1 MINVSNEFKQ
11 KMESDKRN
19 FLIYLDITLKDGT
32 KIETLDNSD
41 LWENGL
47 KISDGVTASNQFTVG
62 SCIINKLT
70 VTLNNIYDK
79 FSEYDFDGAVV
90 TVHLGLKLDSGKIEK
105 IRKGVFI
112 VDEPSYN
119 GTTITLECLDYMSK
133 FDVDYKEVK
142 TPYPATLGEI
152 VRDICNYCGVQLNTP
167 AFSNYNLEIKERPED
182 EALTCRQVLAY
193 AAQLSCG
200 FARCDTYGRLEIR
213 WFEQTIFEKNDN
225 LDGGIFDDGTPQYT
239 SGDQADGGNFD
250 DYSSGVSADGGT
262 FDDLDFYHH
271 LYSLNGF
278 SVCTDDVVI
287 TGVSVTEEFAETEKE
302 KKNTVLNGTEGY
314 VLSIS
319 GNKFIQK
326 GDAEKIA
333 SYLGSK
339 LIGLRFRPMSTQAL
353 SDPTIE
359 AGDLAYVT
367 DRKQNTYHCF
377 ITNLTFNLG
386 SFMSVSCDAETPSKN
401 SAKGYTE
408 MTQAI
413 IAARKNA
420 QAQISEYDLAVQ
432 ALTNLITQS
441 FGVYKTAEELE
452 DGSIIYYMHDK
463 PTLEESMTIWKMT
476 ANAFAVSTDG
486 GKTWNAGM
494 DSSGNAVV
502 NVLSAIGINCDWIH
516 AGTLT
521 LGGYNNQNG
530 KMTIQDAS
538 GNEIGRWDSKGVS
551 ASGRFESKNTSDGSS
566 VIVENGYIY
575 IKNKAGKLTG
585 AISYI
590 NGGITIDVLV
600 GSNPPRLTLSENG
613 NIMLVNGRGKGSCS
627 IGGGEFLSLSADN
640 ISISG
645 GKTGTAEFSDGS
657 YLQFKSGILVGGRT
671 ASGST
676 F

>member
-1 MINVSNEFKQ
+1 M
-11 KMESDKRN
+11 
-19 FLIYLDITLKDGT
+19 
-32 KIETLDNSD
+32 
-41 LWENGL
+41 
-47 KISDGVTASNQFTVG
+47 
-62 SCIINKLT
+62 
-70 VTLNNIYDK
+70 
-79 FSEYDFDGAVV
+79 
-90 TVHLGLKLDSGKIEK
+90 
-105 IRKGVFI
+105 
-112 VDEPSYN
+112 
-119 GTTITLECLDYMSK
+119 
-133 FDVDYKEVK
+133 
-142 TPYPATLGEI
+142 
-152 VRDICNYCGVQLNTP
+152 RDICNYCGVQLNTP

-386 SFMSVSCDAETPSKN
+386 GFMSVSCDAETPSKN

-551 ASGRFESKNTSDGSS
+551 ASGRFESKNTLDGSS

-575 IKNKAGKLTG
+575 IKNKAGKVTG

-613 NIMLVNGRGKGSCS
+613 NIMLVNGEGKGSCS